1 MNDAEKIQRV
11 CEYIN
16 LHLDEPLNLTVLCQ
30 QVYVSKYHFHR
41 LFAAYTGVTL
51 MDFVQLGRMKRA
63 SYQLAFKPEMNI
75 LDIALQAGFDSHE
88 AFGRAFKRRFQQTP
102 SGFRKQAN
110 WPFWHEQL
118 RATLPKQEIKMKVE
132 IIHRNVEPIAYLRH
146 IGSPKKVLDSAAQF
160 IAWRKATGLS
170 PIQSSKTYGI
180 PYSDPDQTPE
190 DAFQFDIAGSVTQAV
205 PENEFGVQ
213 NAELPAGRY
222 AVIHHEG
229 SHDTMN
235 DSIYQ
240 LFREWLPEQ
249 QEQAGDFPIFFQYL
263 NFVHDVAEHELR
275 TDILLLLKEP

>member
-1 MNDAEKIQRV
+1 
-11 CEYIN
+11 
-16 LHLDEPLNLTVLCQ
+16 
-30 QVYVSKYHFHR
+30 
-41 LFAAYTGVTL
+41 
-51 MDFVQLGRMKRA
+51 
-63 SYQLAFKPEMNI
+63 
-75 LDIALQAGFDSHE
+75 
-88 AFGRAFKRRFQQTP
+88 
-102 SGFRKQAN
+102 
-110 WPFWHEQL
+110 
-118 RATLPKQEIKMKVE
+118 MKVE

-205 PENEFGVQ
+205 PENEFGVK

>member
-51 MDFVQLGRMKRA
+51 MDFVQMGRMKRA

-75 LDIALQAGFDSHE
+75 IDIALQAGFDSHE

-118 RATLPKQEIKMKVE
+118 RATLP
-132 IIHRNVEPIAYLRH
+132 
-146 IGSPKKVLDSAAQF
+146 
-160 IAWRKATGLS
+160 
-170 PIQSSKTYGI
+170 
-180 PYSDPDQTPE
+180 
-190 DAFQFDIAGSVTQAV
+190 
-205 PENEFGVQ
+205 
-213 NAELPAGRY
+213 
-222 AVIHHEG
+222 
-229 SHDTMN
+229 
-235 DSIYQ
+235 
-240 LFREWLPEQ
+240 
-249 QEQAGDFPIFFQYL
+249 
-263 NFVHDVAEHELR
+263 
-275 TDILLLLKEP
+275 